1 MTADPLSDV
10 LKTVRLTG
18 AVFFEIAAQG
28 PWAVASP
35 PRDLIL
41 PQILPGADHLI
52 AYHVVTAGRC
62 FATAAGGQP
71 MPLEAGE
78 VVVFTQGQPHTMSS
92 QPGMRA
98 DPPTPDVLEIA
109 AAGRKPFEIIYG
121 GGPASA
127 KLVCGYFA
135 CDARPFNPLLESL
148 PPMFKAGEARN
159 EGTGRI
165 VDFIRIAVAEAAEHH
180 AGRESV
186 LTKLSELMF
195 VDVLR
200 GYLAALPSEQ
210 VGWLAGLRDPMIARA
225 LSLMHGKPS
234 HNWTIEE
241 LAKQAGLSRSTMA
254 ERFTHLVGLPPMH
267 YLAKWRMQ
275 IAAELLTSS
284 NANIARIATETGY
297 GSEESFSRAFKKMV
311 GVAPSAWRRR
321 VNQLPAGN
329 SDETAA
335 APGSKP

>member
-1 MTADPLSDV
+1 MRRLKRALQLDRDLKTMAADPLSDV

-18 AVFFEIAAQG
+18 AVFFEILGQG

-41 PQILPGADHLI
+41 PKVLPGADHLI

-62 FATAAGGQP
+62 FATAVGGQP
-71 MPLEAGE
+71 MPLSAGE
-78 VVVFTQGQPHTMSS
+78 VVVFTQGQPHVMSS

-98 DPPTPDVLEIA
+98 DVPTSDVLEVA
-109 AAGRKPFEIIYG
+109 AAGRKPFEIKYG
-121 GGPASA
+121 DSPASS

-135 CDARPFNPLLESL
+135 CDARPFNPLLDSL
-148 PPMFKAGEARN
+148 PSMFKAGDAHN
-159 EGTGRI
+159 SGTGGI
-165 VDFIRIAVAEAAEHH
+165 VDFIRIAVAEAAENH

-200 GYLAALPSEQ
+200 RYLAEIPSEQ
-210 VGWLAGLRDPMIARA
+210 VGWLAGLRDPMIART
-225 LSLMHGKPS
+225 LSLMHGKPAF
-234 HNWTIEE
+234 NWTIEE
-241 LAKQAGLSRSTMA
+241 LAKQAGLSRSVLA
-254 ERFTHLVGLPPMH
+254 ERFTQLVGLPPMQ

-275 IAAELLTSS
+275 IASELLTSS
-284 NANIARIATETGY
+284 NANIARISAEAGY
-297 GSEESFSRAFKKMV
+297 GSEASFSRAFKKMV

-321 VNQLPAGN
+321 GH
-329 SDETAA
+329 
-335 APGSKP
+335 

>member
-41 PQILPGADHLI
+41 PKILPGADHLI

-71 MPLEAGE
+71 MPLKAGE

-98 DPPTPDVLEIA
+98 DPPTRDVLEIA
-109 AAGRKPFEIIYG
+109 TAGRKPFEINYG
-121 GGPASA
+121 DGPASA

-148 PPMFKAGEARN
+148 PPMFKAGESRN

-165 VDFIRIAVAEAAEHH
+165 VDFIRIAVAEAAGHH

-254 ERFTHLVGLPPMH
+254 ERFTYLLGLPPMH
-267 YLAKWRMQ
+267 YFVKWRMQ

-284 NANIARIATETGY
+284 FVYNATAATETGY

-321 VNQLPAGN
+321 VN
-329 SDETAA
+329 
-335 APGSKP
+335 

>member
-1 MTADPLSDV
+1 MAADPLSDV

-35 PRDLIL
+35 RRDLIL
-41 PQILPGADHLI
+41 PKILPGADHLI

-98 DPPTPDVLEIA
+98 DPPMPDVLEVA
-109 AAGRKPFEIIYG
+109 TAGRNPFGINYG
-121 GGPASA
+121 DGPASA
-127 KLVCGYFA
+127 RLVCGYFA

-148 PPMFKAGEARN
+148 PSMFKAGEALN
-159 EGTGRI
+159 EGTGWI
-165 VDFIRIAVAEAAEHH
+165 VDFIRIAVAEAAENH

-200 GYLAALPSEQ
+200 RYLAALPSEQ
-210 VGWLAGLRDPMIARA
+210 VGWLAGLRDPMIART
-225 LSLMHGKPS
+225 LSLMHGKPA

-241 LAKQAGLSRSTMA
+241 LARQAGLSRSTMA
-254 ERFTHLVGLPPMH
+254 ERFTQLVGLPPMH

-275 IAAELLTSS
+275 IASELLTSS
-284 NANIARIATETGY
+284 NANIARIATEAGY

-311 GVAPSAWRRR
+311 GVAPSAWRQR
-321 VNQLPAGN
+321 VN
-329 SDETAA
+329 
-335 APGSKP
+335 

>member
-1 MTADPLSDV
+1 MQRLKRTLQFNRQLKSMTADPLSDV

-18 AVFFEIAAQG
+18 AVFFEIAGQG

-41 PQILPGADHLI
+41 PKILPGADHLI

-71 MPLEAGE
+71 MPLSAGE
-78 VVVFTQGQPHTMSS
+78 VVVFTQGQPHIMSS
-92 QPGMRA
+92 QPGMHA
-98 DPPTPDVLEIA
+98 DLPTSDVLEVA
-109 AAGRKPFEIIYG
+109 TAGRKPFRINYG
-121 GGPASA
+121 DGPASA

-135 CDARPFNPLLESL
+135 CDARPFNPLLDSL
-148 PPMFKAGEARN
+148 PSMFKAGDAHN
-159 EGTGRI
+159 EGVGWI
-165 VDFIRIAVAEAAEHH
+165 VDFIRIAVAEAAENH

-200 GYLAALPSEQ
+200 RYLAAIPSEQ
-210 VGWLAGLRDPMIARA
+210 VGWLAGLRDPMIART
-225 LSLMHGKPS
+225 LSLMHGKPA

-241 LAKQAGLSRSTMA
+241 LAKQAGLSRSVMA
-254 ERFTHLVGLPPMH
+254 ERFTQLVELPPMH

-275 IAAELLTSS
+275 IASELLTSS
-284 NANIARIATETGY
+284 NANIARIAAETGY

-311 GVAPSAWRRR
+311 GVAPSVWRRR
-321 VNQLPAGN
+321 NN
-329 SDETAA
+329 
-335 APGSKP
+335 

>member
-41 PQILPGADHLI
+41 PKILPGADHLI

-71 MPLEAGE
+71 MPLKAGE

-109 AAGRKPFEIIYG
+109 TAGRKPFGINYG
-121 GGPASA
+121 DGPASA

-165 VDFIRIAVAEAAEHH
+165 VDFIRIAVAESAENH

-275 IAAELLTSS
+275 IASELLTSS
-284 NANIARIATETGY
+284 NANLARIAIEAGY

-321 VNQLPAGN
+321 IN
-329 SDETAA
+329 
-335 APGSKP
+335 

>member
-1 MTADPLSDV
+1 MAADPLSDV

-41 PQILPGADHLI
+41 PKILPGSDHLI
-52 AYHVVTAGRC
+52 AYHVVTEGRC

-71 MPLEAGE
+71 MPLKAGE
-78 VVVFTQGQPHTMSS
+78 VVVFTQGQPHVMSS
-92 QPGMRA
+92 RPGMRA
-98 DPPTPDVLEIA
+98 DPPTPDVLEVA
-109 AAGRKPFEIIYG
+109 TAGRKPFGINYG
-121 GGPASA
+121 DGPAA
-127 KLVCGYFA
+127 TKLVCGYFA

-148 PPMFKAGEARN
+148 PSMFKTGRTDN
-159 EGTGRI
+159 EGAGWI
-165 VDFIRIAVAEAAEHH
+165 VDFIRIAVAEAAENH

-200 GYLAALPSEQ
+200 RYIAAIPSEQ
-210 VGWLAGLRDPMIARA
+210 VGWLAGLRDPVIARTF
-225 LSLMHGKPS
+225 SLMHGKPA

-241 LAKQAGLSRSTMA
+241 LAKRAGLSRSVMA
-254 ERFTHLVGLPPMH
+254 ERFTRLVGLPPMH

-275 IAAELLTSS
+275 IASELLTAS
-284 NANIARIATETGY
+284 NANIARIAAETGY

-321 VNQLPAGN
+321 CN
-329 SDETAA
+329 
-335 APGSKP
+335 